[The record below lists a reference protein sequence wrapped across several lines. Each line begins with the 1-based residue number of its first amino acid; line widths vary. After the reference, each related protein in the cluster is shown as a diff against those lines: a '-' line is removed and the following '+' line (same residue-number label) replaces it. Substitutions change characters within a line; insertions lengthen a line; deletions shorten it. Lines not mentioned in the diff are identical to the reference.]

1 MSDPAANAPANI
13 RFINPPDL
21 GPTPGYTHVVV
32 VSGGSVVYIAGQ
44 VPLDSSGQPV
54 GPGDFVAQAH
64 QVFQNLQI
72 ALAAVGADFN
82 QVVKLNY
89 YLTDMETQ
97 LLPLREVRNQYINT
111 ASPPASTAVEVRRL
125 FREDVLLEIEAVAA
139 LPI

>member
-1 MSDPAANAPANI
+1 MSDPAANVPASI

-21 GPTPGYTHVVV
+21 GPTPGYTHVVE

-44 VPLDSSGQPV
+44 VPLDGSGQLV
-54 GPGDFVAQAH
+54 GPGDFAAQAH

-89 YLTDMETQ
+89 YLTDMGTQ
-97 LLPLREVRNQYINT
+97 LLPLREIRNQYINT

-139 LPI
+139 LPV